1 MALMLRETVN
11 QSPENSQMGASTMNN
26 PQQTSNALVLY
37 DNEQAERNMQIQEQE
52 INEQK
57 MNPQEL
63 GQLIVNL

>member
-1 MALMLRETVN
+1 MH
-11 QSPENSQMGASTMNN
+11 N
-26 PQQTSNALVLY
+26 PQQTSNALVPY
-37 DNEQAERNMQIQEQE
+37 DSEQAERNLQFQDQE